1 MGSVRPAAVSKAKAM
16 AVHLLYHVK
25 GRLESGMYLSKILRQ
40 AHCCRGGPFS
50 GGIITVGT
58 VISSCIGVSL
68 FGMIYTMWLV

>member
-1 MGSVRPAAVSKAKAM
+1 MSKADWSQECTLAKFYDKPIVAG
-16 AVHLLYHVK
+16 VD
-25 GRLESGMYLSKILRQ
+25 
-40 AHCCRGGPFS
+40 PFS